1 MKKVSTHKN
10 KLAELENRIES
21 LEDINEQDK
30 AQFMELALERAEQMW
45 LHFLQLPKDKL
56 LQCKQLL
63 IPAGFWV
70 DENENVYTPEI
81 SVLYRLATNKKDLS
95 ESETPF
101 LVAQVVS
108 HWNQICK
115 EILQWSQL
123 IEVWLLSKG

>member
-10 KLAELENRIES
+10 KLAELENRIDS
-21 LEDINEQDK
+21 LEDINEQGR
-30 AQFMELALERAEQMW
+30 ARFMEFALERVEQMW
-45 LHFLQLPKDKL
+45 RHFLHLPKDKL

-95 ESETPF
+95 EFEKSFMVRDYRIYLNFLNTLWTTP
-101 LVAQVVS
+101 VQ
-108 HWNQICK
+108 
-115 EILQWSQL
+115 LQ
-123 IEVWLLSKG
+123 